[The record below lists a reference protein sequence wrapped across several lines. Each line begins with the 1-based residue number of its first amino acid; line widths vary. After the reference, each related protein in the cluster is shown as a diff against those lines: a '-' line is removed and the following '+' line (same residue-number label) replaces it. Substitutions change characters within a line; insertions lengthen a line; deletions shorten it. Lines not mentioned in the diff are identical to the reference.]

1 MGEETPKHSVSV
13 AAAVVREDG
22 RVLAIQ
28 RRDNAHWEPPGGV
41 LELEETIEDGLRRE
55 VREETGLEV
64 RVERL
69 TGVYKNM
76 ELGVVALV
84 FRCCAVGGEPS
95 PTHEATSVEWLD
107 AESIEHKMDEAYAVR
122 MLDALRQEGGPEV
135 RAHDGVDL
143 VQRDAGQFSPNPDV

>member
-1 MGEETPKHSVSV
+1 MSEETPKHSVSV

-41 LELEETIEDGLRRE
+41 LELDETIEDGLRRE

-64 RVERL
+64 DVDQL

-84 FRCCAVGGEPS
+84 FRCRPAVGKPA
-95 PTHEATSVEWLD
+95 PTREAVAVEWL
-107 AESIEHKMDEAYAVR
+107 ELPQIGELMDEAYAIRV
-122 MLDALRQEGGPEV
+122 LDAVGGSSIVAV
-135 RAHDGVDL
+135 RTHDGVEVL
-143 VQRDAGQFSPNPDV
+143 

>member
-13 AAAVVREDG
+13 AAAVVRDDG

-41 LELEETIEDGLRRE
+41 LELDETIEDGLRRE

-64 RVERL
+64 DVECL

-84 FRCCAVGGEPS
+84 FRCRPS
-95 PTHEATSVEWLD
+95 DGDPAPTREAAAVEWLEAAD
-107 AESIEHKMDEAYAVR
+107 IERRMDEAYSVR
-122 MLDALRQEGGPEV
+122 MLDAVVETGPVSV
-135 RAHDGVDL
+135 RAHDGTQL
-143 VQRDAGQFSPNPDV
+143 T

>member
-1 MGEETPKHSVSV
+1 MGQETPKHSVSV

-22 RVLAIQ
+22 RILAIQ

-41 LELEETIEDGLRRE
+41 LELGETIEDGLRRE

-64 RVERL
+64 EVEHL

-84 FRCCAVGGEPS
+84 FRCRPSEGTPS
-95 PTHEATSVEWLD
+95 PTREATSVDWFD
-107 AESIEHKMDEAYAVR
+107 ASEINTRMDEAYAVR
-122 MLDALRQEGGPEV
+122 MLDAVEAGGPGPSI

-143 VQRDAGQFSPNPDV
+143 L